1 MVTDLGDHVPL
12 ITQTM
17 ENNSH
22 FIQIVKEDELDMIKT
37 ESNKVKAMVLEHEWG
52 HVDKKE
58 AEDSSSILHQIKF
71 DFIFGTDIAYR
82 HYLHEALIESLKYLS
97 HSKTLILIGIT
108 LMDTDG
114 IFFQRLLDAGFTYN
128 RLSDH
133 LLDPEFRGSTFGLF
147 LVQRKQ
153 QSIGGM

>member
-12 ITQTM
+12 ITKTM

-22 FIQIVKEDELDMIKT
+22 FIQILNEDELDVVKT
-37 ESNKVKAMVLEHEWG
+37 ENKKVKTMVLEHEWG
-52 HVDKKE
+52 QVDKKE

-97 HSKTLILIGIT
+97 HSKTLIFIGIT